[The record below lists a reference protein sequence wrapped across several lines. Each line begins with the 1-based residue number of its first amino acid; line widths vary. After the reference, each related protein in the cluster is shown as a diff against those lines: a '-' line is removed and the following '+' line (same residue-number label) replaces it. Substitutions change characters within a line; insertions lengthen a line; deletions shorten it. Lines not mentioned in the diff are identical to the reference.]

1 MTISLM
7 IPSLR
12 DAGSQMGVDTG
23 PGHTHT
29 KLYVTETC
37 QCAQWKS
44 SRALMRMTGEEAK
57 VMVGMPS
64 QGTGYRQV
72 ISRSDKN

>member
-7 IPSLR
+7 IPSLG

-37 QCAQWKS
+37 QCAQWKG
-44 SRALMRMTGEEAK
+44 SRAL
-57 VMVGMPS
+57 VGM
-64 QGTGYRQV
+64 TE
-72 ISRSDKN
+72 KEA

>member
-1 MTISLM
+1 M
-7 IPSLR
+7 IPSLG

-37 QCAQWKS
+37 QCAQWKG
-44 SRALMRMTGEEAK
+44 SRALVGMTGKEAK
-57 VMVGMPS
+57 VMVSISGMPR